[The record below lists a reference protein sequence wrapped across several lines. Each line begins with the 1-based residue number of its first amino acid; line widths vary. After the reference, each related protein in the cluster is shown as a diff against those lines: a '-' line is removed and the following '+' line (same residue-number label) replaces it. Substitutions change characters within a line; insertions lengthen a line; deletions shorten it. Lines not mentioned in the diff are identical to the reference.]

1 MNCKI
6 YNVLFLCTGNSA
18 RSILGEALINQQR
31 KGRFRGH
38 SAGSYPKDEVHP
50 LAIEALQQ
58 HRLPTA
64 GLRSMNWD
72 EFDREDSPV
81 LDFVFTVCD
90 NAAAEICPVWPGHA
104 VRRPDRQLKPELV
117 RTWRPIRRRIIP
129 IKNPYGIS
137 RA

>member
-6 YNVLFLCTGNSA
+6 YNVLFLCTGNSV
-18 RSILGEALINQQR
+18 RSILGEALINQQG

-50 LAIEALQQ
+50 LAIETLKQ

-64 GLRSMNWD
+64 GLRSKNWD

-81 LDFVFTVCD
+81 LDFGFTVCD
-90 NAAAEICPVWPGHA
+90 KAAAEICPVWPGHPVSAHWGIADPAA
-104 VRRPDRQLKPELV
+104 VAR
-117 RTWRPIRRRIIP
+117 
-129 IKNPYGIS
+129 KNS
-137 RA
+137 S